1 MKAHL
6 MGLIKQGLSLVQ
18 VMAHHKVYVREHALQ
33 NELDTWDTFVLPFDI
48 RNFAKKNKWMN
59 YGKNIRR
66 TYLM

>member
-1 MKAHL
+1 

-48 RNFAKKNKWMN
+48 RNFAKKKTS
-59 YGKNIRR
+59 G
-66 TYLM
+66 